1 MIKIFQRI
9 GSIVFFSLPNLIRGK
24 IKGSKYAYQKESDME
39 LPTYE
44 EVQLILLWV
53 LPLTKHMSV
62 LLSTLPITRL
72 LKM

>member
-9 GSIVFFSLPNLIRGK
+9 GSIVFLSLLNLIKGK
-24 IKGSKYAYQKESDME
+24 IKGRKYACQKESDSE

-53 LPLTKHMSV
+53 LPLVKQMSA
-62 LLSTLPITRL
+62 LLSTHPITRL

>member
-1 MIKIFQRI
+1 M
-9 GSIVFFSLPNLIRGK
+9 LNLIRGK
-24 IKGSKYAYQKESDME
+24 IKGGKYAYQKESDTE

-53 LPLTKHMSV
+53 LPLTKQMSA

>member
-9 GSIVFFSLPNLIRGK
+9 GFIVFFSLLNLIRGK
-24 IKGSKYAYQKESDME
+24 IKGSKYAYQKESDTE

-53 LPLTKHMSV
+53 LPLMK
-62 LLSTLPITRL
+62 
-72 LKM
+72 

>member
-1 MIKIFQRI
+1 MLTK
-9 GSIVFFSLPNLIRGK
+9 
-24 IKGSKYAYQKESDME
+24 KESDTE

-53 LPLTKHMSV
+53 LPLIKQMSA
-62 LLSTLPITRL
+62 LLSTHPITRL

>member
-9 GSIVFFSLPNLIRGK
+9 GSIVFLSLLNLIKGK
-24 IKGSKYAYQKESDME
+24 IKGRKYAYQKKLDAE

-53 LPLTKHMSV
+53 LPLIKQMSA
-62 LLSTLPITRL
+62 LLSTHPITRL

>member
-9 GSIVFFSLPNLIRGK
+9 SFIFLSLLNLIRGE
-24 IKGSKYAYQKESDME
+24 IKERKYAYQKEPDTE

-53 LPLTKHMSV
+53 LPLMKQMSA
-62 LLSTLPITRL
+62 LLSTHPITRL
-72 LKM
+72 LKK

>member
-9 GSIVFFSLPNLIRGK
+9 GFIVFLSLLNLIRGK
-24 IKGSKYAYQKESDME
+24 IKGSKYAYQKESDTE

-44 EVQLILLWV
+44 EAKLIIPWV
-53 LPLTKHMSV
+53 LPLTKQMSA

-72 LKM
+72 LKK

>member
-9 GSIVFFSLPNLIRGK
+9 GSIVFLSLLNLIKGK
-24 IKGSKYAYQKESDME
+24 IKGSKYAYQKEPDTE

-53 LPLTKHMSV
+53 LPLTKQMPA
-62 LLSTLPITRL
+62 LLSTHPITRL
-72 LKM
+72 LKK

>member
-9 GSIVFFSLPNLIRGK
+9 GSIVFLSLFYLIRGK
-24 IKGSKYAYQKESDME
+24 TKGSKYAYQKEPDTE

-53 LPLTKHMSV
+53 LPLMKQMSA
-62 LLSTLPITRL
+62 LLSTYSITRL
-72 LKM
+72 LKK

>member
-9 GSIVFFSLPNLIRGK
+9 GSIVFLSLLNLIREK
-24 IKGSKYAYQKESDME
+24 KGVNMLTKKESDTE

-53 LPLTKHMSV
+53 LPLTKQMPA
-62 LLSTLPITRL
+62 LLSTHPITRL
-72 LKM
+72 LKK

>member
-9 GSIVFFSLPNLIRGK
+9 GSIVFLSLLYLIREK
-24 IKGSKYAYQKESDME
+24 IKGSKYAYQKESDTE

-53 LPLTKHMSV
+53 LPLMKQMSA
-62 LLSTLPITRL
+62 LLSTHPIIRL
-72 LKM
+72 VKK

>member
-1 MIKIFQRI
+1 M
-9 GSIVFFSLPNLIRGK
+9 LNLIRGK

-44 EVQLILLWV
+44 KVQLILPWV
-53 LPLTKHMSV
+53 LPLIKQMSA
-62 LLSTLPITRL
+62 LLSTHPITRL

>member
-9 GSIVFFSLPNLIRGK
+9 GSIVFLSLLNLIRGK
-24 IKGSKYAYQKESDME
+24 IKGSKYAYQKEPDTK

-53 LPLTKHMSV
+53 LPLIK
-62 LLSTLPITRL
+62 
-72 LKM
+72 

>member
-9 GSIVFFSLPNLIRGK
+9 GSIVFLSLLNLIKGK
-24 IKGSKYAYQKESDME
+24 IKGSKYAYQKESDTE

-53 LPLTKHMSV
+53 LSLTKQMSA
-62 LLSTLPITRL
+62 LLSTHPITRL
-72 LKM
+72 LKK

>member
-9 GSIVFFSLPNLIRGK
+9 GSIVFLSLLNLIRGK
-24 IKGSKYAYQKESDME
+24 IKGSKYAYQKESDTE

-53 LPLTKHMSV
+53 LPLIK
-62 LLSTLPITRL
+62 
-72 LKM
+72 

>member
-9 GSIVFFSLPNLIRGK
+9 GSIVFLSLLNLVKGK
-24 IKGSKYAYQKESDME
+24 IKGSKYAYQKESDTE

-53 LPLTKHMSV
+53 LPLMKQMSA
-62 LLSTLPITRL
+62 LLSTYSITRL
-72 LKM
+72 LKK

>member
-9 GSIVFFSLPNLIRGK
+9 GSIVFLSLLNLIKGK
-24 IKGSKYAYQKESDME
+24 IKGSKYAYQKESDTE

-53 LPLTKHMSV
+53 LSLTKQMSA
-62 LLSTLPITRL
+62 LLSTHPITRL

>member
-9 GSIVFFSLPNLIRGK
+9 GSIVFFSLLNLIRGK
-24 IKGSKYAYQKESDME
+24 IKGSKYAYQKESDTE

-53 LPLTKHMSV
+53 LSLTKQMSA
-62 LLSTLPITRL
+62 LLSTHPITRL
-72 LKM
+72 LKK

>member
-9 GSIVFFSLPNLIRGK
+9 GSIVFLSLLNLIREK
-24 IKGSKYAYQKESDME
+24 IKGSKYAYQKEPNME

-44 EVQLILLWV
+44 EVQLILPWV
-53 LPLTKHMSV
+53 LPLTKQMSA
-62 LLSTLPITRL
+62 LISTLPITRL